1 MQADFNKGITS
12 INNLLLTV
20 GMSLKGYK
28 LLTSNASMKNMNA
41 TFISITLRKISI
53 FKCAIRILLL
63 N

>member
-28 LLTSNASMKNMNA
+28 LLTNNASMENMNA
-41 TFISITLRKISI
+41 TFISIPLRKRSL
-53 FKCAIRILLL
+53 FKCAIRIF
-63 N
+63 